1 MTKHMRA
8 PGGRP
13 TWQPTFSLLACV
25 ISICWLWASPVAS
38 GQQEKLDTASAAS
51 GERATGT
58 THSSQSLRQLNTS
71 LVALTLRLP
80 GRGSR
85 NRLACVA
92 IDLLPAARHVE
103 ALGLLELGAAII
115 SIQSSR
121 V

>member
-1 MTKHMRA
+1 MRA
-8 PGGRP
+8 
-13 TWQPTFSLLACV
+13 
-25 ISICWLWASPVAS
+25 WAE
-38 GQQEKLDTASAAS
+38 G
-51 GERATGT
+51 ATD
-58 THSSQSLRQLNTS
+58 
-71 LVALTLRLP
+71 VEAI
-80 GRGSR
+80 